1 MVDYP
6 YTLKTSTLEDFLKN
20 MPNRPEP
27 TGKVT
32 TEYLQKQGYTSSNDF
47 PMISV
52 MKFIGFLDSGGNIT
66 ESFKQFRDTGKAKYV
81 MAQALRASY
90 KEVFDLFTDPSK
102 ENLENYFRTAT
113 GRANRALAATEG
125 TFKTLCKFTD
135 LSSSETTI
143 TLKAATPAIA
153 TSPSTAGAIPMAIPT
168 QPIVQFPASHGE
180 NGVNVTVNVRIELP
194 ATDKID
200 VYDKIFESLKKHI
213 LTPSSAKTD

>member
-32 TEYLQKQGYTSSNDF
+32 NEYLQKQGYTSSNDF
-47 PMISV
+47 PMITV

-66 ESFKQFRDTGKAKYV
+66 ESFKQFRDTGKAKSV

-113 GRANRALAATEG
+113 GRANRALEATEG
-125 TFKTLCKFTD
+125 TFKTLCKFAD
-135 LSSSETTI
+135 FSSEITTALKSPPPVI
-143 TLKAATPAIA
+143 T
-153 TSPSTAGAIPMAIPT
+153 TSPSTTGATPMAMPT
-168 QPIVQFPASHGE
+168 QPVVQYPVSRGE

-194 ATDKID
+194 ATDNID
-200 VYDKIFESLKKHI
+200 VYDKIFESLRKHI
-213 LTPSSAKTD
+213 LTPSSAKAD